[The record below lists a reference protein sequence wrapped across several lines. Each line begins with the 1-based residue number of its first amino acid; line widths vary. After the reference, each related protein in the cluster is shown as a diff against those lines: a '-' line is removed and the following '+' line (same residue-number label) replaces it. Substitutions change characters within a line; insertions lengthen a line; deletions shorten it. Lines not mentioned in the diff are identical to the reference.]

1 VTVPDFQTLM
11 LPLLKL
17 TADGQEHWFAEAIE
31 SLAIEFHLSDE
42 DRGDLIPSGKQSRLE
57 NRVRWAYTYMNRA
70 GLLERTTRGKFKISQ
85 RGKQVLA
92 SQPAAITTK
101 FLGQFSEFVTFKSQ
115 TSDPSDV
122 GLEPEPQLSTP
133 DENLEASY
141 ERLRSEVAQE
151 LLEQVKKSSP
161 TFFEKLVV
169 DLLVAM
175 GYGGSRSDAGQ
186 AVGQSGD
193 DGIDG
198 IIKEDKLG
206 LDVVYI
212 QAKRWN
218 GIVGR
223 PVVQG
228 FAGSIEGQ
236 RARKGVMITTSS
248 YTKEAIDYVTR
259 IEKRIVLIDGP
270 QLAELM
276 LEHDVGVTQVAT
288 YTVKK
293 VDTEYFGED

>member
-1 VTVPDFQTLM
+1 
-11 LPLLKL
+11 
-17 TADGQEHWFAEAIE
+17 
-31 SLAIEFHLSDE
+31 
-42 DRGDLIPSGKQSRLE
+42 
-57 NRVRWAYTYMNRA
+57 
-70 GLLERTTRGKFKISQ
+70 
-85 RGKQVLA
+85 
-92 SQPAAITTK
+92 
-101 FLGQFSEFVTFKSQ
+101 
-115 TSDPSDV
+115 
-122 GLEPEPQLSTP
+122 
-133 DENLEASY
+133 
-141 ERLRSEVAQE
+141 
-151 LLEQVKKSSP
+151 VKKSSP

-193 DGIDG
+193 GGIDG

-218 GIVGR
+218 GVVGR

-259 IEKRIVLIDGP
+259 IES
-270 QLAELM
+270 A
-276 LEHDVGVTQVAT
+276 
-288 YTVKK
+288 
-293 VDTEYFGED
+293 